1 MLYAS
6 ITIHFTDGTERTI
19 HRADPLPMP
28 NDVYRFVTEDGLQL
42 EIPQR
47 AVKCLEMVPQST

>member
-6 ITIHFTDGTERTI
+6 ITIHFTDGTERTF
-19 HRADPLPMP
+19 RRVERLPTVG
-28 NDVYRFVTEDGLQL
+28 DSYRFSTGDGLHL

-47 AVKCLEMVPQST
+47 AVKCLDMVPYST